1 MHPRLS
7 WASLFE
13 NCLSS
18 ALDGGVRV
26 GIENHVDPLRKILWI
41 FLAYP
46 LPKGCWN
53 SLQTLA
59 HAYAIANDCMIKKIT
74 KIGERSYAVDLSM
87 KSRVKSREMAN
98 DPFTMDEWTSGAQRR
113 KEQYIKKLRDKAAEE
128 EELLAKERS
137 PYVPPFQIDGK
148 KF

>member
-1 MHPRLS
+1 
-7 WASLFE
+7 
-13 NCLSS
+13 
-18 ALDGGVRV
+18 
-26 GIENHVDPLRKILWI
+26 
-41 FLAYP
+41 
-46 LPKGCWN
+46 
-53 SLQTLA
+53 
-59 HAYAIANDCMIKKIT
+59 MIKKIT